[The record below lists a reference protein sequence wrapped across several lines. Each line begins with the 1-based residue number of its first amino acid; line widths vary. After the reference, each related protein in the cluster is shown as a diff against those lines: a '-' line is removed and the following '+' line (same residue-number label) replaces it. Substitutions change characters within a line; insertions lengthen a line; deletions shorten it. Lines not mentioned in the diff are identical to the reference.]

1 MSPSKAEKPETKPC
15 LTMPLRAVS
24 PVSAGLNQ
32 KDIRLSANE
41 ASTFAL
47 PGLEKRERTD
57 SVPAPIAWEC
67 RCLPSRILGDGASR
81 ASHKLARSTA

>member
-41 ASTFAL
+41 ASTSCPAWI
-47 PGLEKRERTD
+47 GEAGTD
-57 SVPAPIAWEC
+57 RLRPRSYRLGMSVPP
-67 RCLPSRILGDGASR
+67 LPYLGR
-81 ASHKLARSTA
+81 RSFPS